1 MWSRVPRAVAVDKKL
16 RRLGERELL
25 FAPPPTEGASEKAA
39 HAGRRPPVPSSRLTP
54 GAQALQC
61 ELYNELVSQH
71 SRVID
76 LFRRWDGDFS
86 GQVDKKEFREVLLKM
101 GYSADVNASD
111 ELFDSFDRDSGRDM
125 SGGNGLIEYQEM
137 YQLLRR
143 RAELEPELQATD
155 ACPG

>member
-1 MWSRVPRAVAVDKKL
+1 M
-16 RRLGERELL
+16 L

-86 GQVDKKEFREVLLKM
+86 GRVDKKEFREVLLKM

-155 ACPG
+155 ARPG